1 MKLRVLIAED
11 SLTVRKRLSEILST
25 DPDVQVV
32 GEAEDGG
39 QAIEL
44 CRALK
49 PDVITLDMMMPV
61 MSGLAAAEYI
71 MAYCPT
77 PILVVS
83 SSFNRGEL
91 YKTYDA
97 LAAGVVEVME
107 KPSAD
112 RMEDEWESRF
122 IKMVKLV
129 ARIKP
134 ITHLRGR
141 LSRKYTL
148 ETPPHPQPQSPSI
161 AAQEVPDDAR
171 IIRIAAIGASTGG
184 PRALVD
190 ILRSLPVDFA
200 LPLLVV
206 VHIGDPFGDTFAQWL
221 DGQSAHRVR
230 LARDGDPVPARGVVL
245 APSGRHLLVHK
256 GRLALSDQPERHSC
270 RPSVDVLF
278 ESIAEEYGQ
287 AAVGCLLTGMG
298 QDGGSGLLAM
308 RRAGGVTIAQ
318 DEATSA
324 VYGMPR
330 EAALL
335 GAAQQ
340 VLPLPDIAPAL
351 ARIAS
356 RLGHGNPP

>member
-11 SLTVRKRLSEILST
+11 SLTVRKRLLEILSA
-25 DPDVQVV
+25 DPDVEVV

-39 QAIEL
+39 QAIGL
-44 CRALK
+44 CQTLR
-49 PDVITLDMMMPV
+49 PDVVTLDMMMPV

-83 SSFNRGEL
+83 SSFNRGDL

-97 LAAGVVEVME
+97 LAAGAIEVME
-107 KPSAD
+107 KPSVAHIAG
-112 RMEDEWESRF
+112 EWESRF
-122 IKMVKLV
+122 VAMVKLV

-141 LSRKYTL
+141 LSKRYTL
-148 ETPPHPQPQSPSI
+148 
-161 AAQEVPDDAR
+161 AAQPLADPEIPADSSR
-171 IIRIAAIGASTGG
+171 IQIAAIGATTGG

-190 ILRSLPVDFA
+190 ILRSLPADFA

-206 VHIGDPFGDTFAQWL
+206 VHIGAPFGDTFAQWL
-221 DGQSAHRVR
+221 DEQSVHRVR
-230 LARDGDPVPARGVVL
+230 VARDGDVVPARGVVL
-245 APSGRHLLVHK
+245 APPGRHLLVRK
-256 GRLALSDQPERHSC
+256 RRLTLSDTPERHSC

-278 ESIAEEYGQ
+278 ESVAQEYAG
-287 AAVGCLLTGMG
+287 AAAGCLLTGMG

-308 RRAGGVTIAQ
+308 RRAGCLTIAQ

-340 VLPLPDIAPAL
+340 VLPLSQIGPAL
-351 ARIAS
+351 ARFVGGRRS
-356 RLGHGNPP
+356 GNEP

>member
-11 SLTVRKRLSEILST
+11 SLTVRKRLCEILSA
-25 DPDVQVV
+25 DPDMEVV

-44 CRALK
+44 CQALR
-49 PDVITLDMMMPV
+49 PDVMTLDMMMPV

-71 MAYCPT
+71 MAYFPT

-83 SSFNRGEL
+83 SSLNRGEL

-97 LAAGVVEVME
+97 LAAGAVEVME
-107 KPSAD
+107 KPAAD
-112 RMEDEWESRF
+112 GIADEWESRF
-122 IKMVKLV
+122 IAMVKLV

-141 LSRKYTL
+141 LSKRCAL
-148 ETPPHPQPQSPSI
+148 
-161 AAQEVPDDAR
+161 AAQPIGTPEIPMDLR
-171 IIRIAAIGASTGG
+171 NIQIAAIGASTGG
-184 PRALVD
+184 PRALVE
-190 ILRSLPVDFA
+190 ILRSLPTDFS

-206 VHIGDPFGDTFAQWL
+206 VHIGDLFADAFAQWL

-230 LARDGDPVPARGVVL
+230 IAQDGDAVPARGVIL
-245 APSGRHLLVHK
+245 APSGHHLLVRK
-256 GRLALSDQPERHSC
+256 RRLALSDAAERHSC

-278 ESIAEEYGQ
+278 ESVAEEYGG
-287 AAVGCLLTGMG
+287 AAAGCLLTGMG

-308 RRAGGVTIAQ
+308 RRASCLTIAQ

-335 GAAQQ
+335 GAAQH
-340 VLPLPDIAPAL
+340 VLPLSEIGPAL
-351 ARIAS
+351 ASFAS
-356 RLGHGNPP
+356 RRSSRNQP

>member
-1 MKLRVLIAED
+1 MKLRVLVAED
-11 SLTVRKRLSEILST
+11 SLTVRKHLCEILSA
-25 DPDVQVV
+25 DPNVEVV
-32 GEAEDGG
+32 GEAEDGS

-44 CRALK
+44 CKSLR
-49 PDVITLDMMMPV
+49 PDVMTLDMMMPV

-97 LAAGVVEVME
+97 LAAGAIEVME
-107 KPSAD
+107 KPSAGGIAG
-112 RMEDEWESRF
+112 EWESRF
-122 IKMVKLV
+122 IAMVKLV

-141 LSRKYTL
+141 LSKKYTPATQPAA
-148 ETPPHPQPQSPSI
+148 TPAIPVDLRNIQ
-161 AAQEVPDDAR
+161 
-171 IIRIAAIGASTGG
+171 IAAIGASTGG

-190 ILRSLPVDFA
+190 ILRSLPADFS

-221 DGQSAHRVR
+221 DEQSVHRVR
-230 LARDGDPVPARGVVL
+230 VARDGDAIPARGVVL
-245 APSGRHLLVHK
+245 APPGRHLAVRQR
-256 GRLALSDQPERHSC
+256 RLALSDVPERHSC

-278 ESIAEEYGQ
+278 ESIAEEYGG
-287 AAVGCLLTGMG
+287 AAAGCLLTGMG

-308 RRAGGVTIAQ
+308 RRAGCLTIAQ

-335 GAAQQ
+335 GAEQH
-340 VLPLPDIAPAL
+340 VLPLSEIGPAL
-351 ARIAS
+351 ARFANQ
-356 RLGHGNPP
+356 RGFGNPP

>member
-11 SLTVRKRLSEILST
+11 SLTVRKRLCEILSA
-25 DPDVQVV
+25 DPDVEVV
-32 GEAEDGG
+32 GEAEDGS

-44 CRALK
+44 CQALR
-49 PDVITLDMMMPV
+49 PDVMTLDMMMPV

-97 LAAGVVEVME
+97 LVAGVVEVME

-112 RMEDEWESRF
+112 RMADEWESRF
-122 IKMVKLV
+122 VAMVKLV

-141 LSRKYTL
+141 LRKRYTL
-148 ETPPHPQPQSPSI
+148 
-161 AAQEVPDDAR
+161 AAQPVPLATSEVPVDLR
-171 IIRIAAIGASTGG
+171 NVRIAAIGASTGG

-190 ILRSLPVDFA
+190 ILRSLPADFS

-230 LARDGDPVPARGVVL
+230 VARDGDPVPARGVVL
-245 APSGRHLLVHK
+245 APSGRHLLVRK
-256 GRLALSDQPERHSC
+256 GRLALSDAPERHSC

-278 ESIAEEYGQ
+278 ESVAEECGN
-287 AAVGCLLTGMG
+287 AAAGCLLTGMG

-308 RRAGGVTIAQ
+308 RRAGCVTIAQ

-335 GAAQQ
+335 GAAQH
-340 VLPLPDIAPAL
+340 VLPLSEIGPAL
-351 ARIAS
+351 ARLAS
-356 RLGHGNPP
+356 RCGSRNQP

>member
-1 MKLRVLIAED
+1 MKLRVLVAED
-11 SLTVRKRLSEILST
+11 SLTVRKHLCEILSA
-25 DPDVQVV
+25 DPNVEVV
-32 GEAEDGG
+32 GEAEDGR

-44 CRALK
+44 CQSLR
-49 PDVITLDMMMPV
+49 PDVMTLDMMMPV

-97 LAAGVVEVME
+97 LAAGAIEVME
-107 KPSAD
+107 KPSAGGIAG
-112 RMEDEWESRF
+112 EWESRF
-122 IKMVKLV
+122 IAMVKLV

-141 LSRKYTL
+141 LSKKYTPATQPPG
-148 ETPPHPQPQSPSI
+148 TPAIPVDLRNIQ
-161 AAQEVPDDAR
+161 
-171 IIRIAAIGASTGG
+171 IAAIGASTGG

-190 ILRSLPVDFA
+190 ILRSLPADFS

-221 DGQSAHRVR
+221 DEQSVHRVR
-230 LARDGDPVPARGVVL
+230 IARDGDAIPARGVVL
-245 APSGRHLLVHK
+245 ATPGRHLAVRQR
-256 GRLALSDQPERHSC
+256 RLALSDVPERHSC

-278 ESIAEEYGQ
+278 ESIAEEYGG
-287 AAVGCLLTGMG
+287 AAAGCLLTGMG

-308 RRAGGVTIAQ
+308 RRAGCLTIAQ

-335 GAAQQ
+335 GAAQH
-340 VLPLPDIAPAL
+340 VLPLSEIGPAL
-351 ARIAS
+351 ARFADQ
-356 RLGHGNPP
+356 RGFGNPP